1 MTIELKY
8 SIIIFMNNGDFMKS
22 RLTIRD
28 IANEAGVSIGTVS
41 RVLNRADNVDPE
53 IYNKTIKVIE
63 RNNYNPLRKT
73 RKSAKDANSKRHGNI
88 AIMFNMTDGWKG
100 SQLLSD
106 YMVGIE
112 RACKSRGYNALLH
125 MKSSFSD
132 ADLMPQLKEK
142 VDGVLVK
149 GEFNC
154 GEQCNAI
161 NAISS
166 ELPVVGFGM
175 NNPICRFSQISL
187 DNYAAAMLATEE
199 LISLGH
205 KRIAFISTNPQHQMF
220 ITRGQGYSVIM
231 KKYGFYDPE
240 LLLEEEVPGVGAGI
254 HEDSPPDLSL
264 VLEKL
269 LNLKEKPTAVVLCND
284 WGAAGFYRACEG
296 AGLSIP
302 GDFSVV
308 GFDNVASV
316 CQLLSPQLST
326 IDNPFQQIG
335 ELAVNTLINRIEHPS
350 LSLKNMASIQYLPGI
365 FIKRNSVIEIES

>member
-1 MTIELKY
+1 
-8 SIIIFMNNGDFMKS
+8 MNNGESMKN

-41 RVLNRADNVDPE
+41 RVLNRAGNVDPE
-53 IYNKTIKVIE
+53 IYNKTLKVIE

-73 RKSAKDANSKRHGNI
+73 RKTTKNVAPQRHGNI
-88 AIMFNMTDGWKG
+88 AIMFNMADDWKG

-112 RACKSRGYNALLH
+112 QACKSRGYNALLH
-125 MKSSFSD
+125 MKSSFDD
-132 ADLMPQLKEK
+132 ADILDQLKEN
-142 VDGVLVK
+142 VDGVLIK
-149 GEFNC
+149 GDFVPGKLC
-154 GEQCNAI
+154 DGI
-161 NAISS
+161 NHISN

-175 NNPICRFSQISL
+175 NSPICRFPQISL

-199 LISLGH
+199 LIALGH
-205 KRIAFISTNPQHQMF
+205 KRIAFINTNPRHQMF
-220 ITRGQGYSVIM
+220 ITRSQGYTAVM
-231 KKYGFYDPE
+231 KKYGLWEAE
-240 LLLEEEVPGVGAGI
+240 LLFEEELPGVI
-254 HEDSPPDLSL
+254 DDVPEDSPPDLSL

-269 LNLKEKPTAVVLCND
+269 LKIKEKVTAVIVCND

-316 CQLLSPQLST
+316 CQLLSPKLST
-326 IDNPFQQIG
+326 IDNPFKQIG
-335 ELAVNTLINRIEHPS
+335 ELAVNILINRIEHPN
-350 LSLKNMASIQYLPGI
+350 LILKGMASTQYLPGT
-365 FIKRNSVIEIES
+365 FIKRESVKEII